1 MQSNENYREMQLL
14 IEKELNLPSP
24 PAIAVQILN
33 AVQKDDAALA
43 ELGKIIS
50 ADPALTAKMLKVANT
65 GIFIRN
71 GEITNIQRA
80 MSVLGTNIIKN
91 IALSF
96 VIAAEL
102 NNNDDSG
109 FNFDLFWRRSITSA
123 VSAEL
128 LAKTVQHKDDDI
140 FVTALLQDIGILIIS
155 MTKGNEYNTL
165 LKEAESSNLNLLDLE
180 KNKYGFNHQQ
190 VGYALL
196 MNWQL
201 PDSISEPLLYH
212 HLPENAPETSQKSAE
227 ILHLADQLSSVYIE
241 SRTAEKA
248 RLIQENLIATFSL
261 DKTQALTLL
270 DDVATN
276 SSTVIATFELEP
288 GDMKPY
294 SLLLQEANAE
304 LGKLNLSNEQMILEM
319 VEAKE
324 KAEQLAHHLQDAN
337 TRLKELVYR
346 DGLTGLYNHRFFQE
360 SLANELTRA
369 ARYHSSVSLILF
381 DIDFFKKVNDTHG
394 HPAGDLVLMN
404 ISRAVTSA
412 VRPCDI
418 VARYGGEEF
427 AVILPETSAA
437 GVKVFAARLRRC
449 VEGIATLVDGQLIYV
464 TVSAGATT
472 FDQTCAK
479 VTKGD
484 LIETADRGLYLS
496 KQNGRN
502 QVTVLEAELSSKLL
516 NCCLKS
522 STFPRNNWI
531 L

>member
-1 MQSNENYREMQLL
+1 MQSNGNYRKIQLL

-33 AVQKDDAALA
+33 AIQKEDAALA
-43 ELGKIIS
+43 ELGEIIF
-50 ADPALTAKMLKVANT
+50 ADPALTAKMLKVANS
-65 GIFIRN
+65 GVFNCN
-71 GEITNIQRA
+71 GDITNIQRA
-80 MSVLGTNIIKN
+80 MSVLGTNTIKN

-96 VIAAEL
+96 VIATEL
-102 NNNDDSG
+102 NTNDDSN
-109 FNFDLFWRRSITSA
+109 FNFDLFWRRSITIA

-128 LAKTVQHKDDDI
+128 LARTIQHKDDDI
-140 FVTALLQDIGILIIS
+140 FVTALLQNIGTLVIS
-155 MTKGNEYNTL
+155 MTKGDEYNSL
-165 LKEAESSNLNLLDLE
+165 LKEAESSTQTILDLE
-180 KNKYGFNHQQ
+180 KNKYGFDHQQ

-196 MNWQL
+196 MNWKL
-201 PDSISEPLLYH
+201 PDSISEPILYH
-212 HLPENAPETSQKSAE
+212 HLPESAPETYRQSSE
-227 ILHLADQLSSVYIE
+227 ILHLADQLASVYIE
-241 SRTAEKA
+241 SETAENA
-248 RLIQENLIATFSL
+248 RLIQEQLIEKFDI
-261 DKTQALTLL
+261 DKTQALSLL
-270 DDVATN
+270 DD
-276 SSTVIATFELEP
+276 IATSSSRIIASFDLDP
-288 GDMKPY
+288 GDIKPY
-294 SLLLQEANAE
+294 SSLLQEANNE

-319 VEAKE
+319 MEAKE
-324 KAEQLAHHLQDAN
+324 KVEKLAQNLTDAN

-346 DGLTGLYNHRFFQE
+346 DGLTGLYNHRYFQE
-360 SLANELTRA
+360 SLSNELARA

-404 ISRAVTSA
+404 IARAVTSA

-418 VARYGGEEF
+418 VSRYGGEEF

-472 FDQTCAK
+472 YDQKRAK
-479 VTKGD
+479 ITKSD

-502 QVTVLEAELSSKLL
+502 QVTVLEPELS
-516 NCCLKS
+516 
-522 STFPRNNWI
+522 I
-531 L
+531 D